1 MQVQLTFP
9 AKHTKGRE
17 CLITMLQL
25 QNCHNHNVCHKR
37 SGTRCMSL
45 AADCEVMSS
54 QWSQWANT
62 RCCIMFCATFSYYS
76 AQLKICNIQCTAAA
90 SRNNHTNTK
99 IPANFHLTTMSSN
112 DAQIEQELKVVQKMY
127 EDSFITREQ
136 LSKIQSVIFNH
147 TAPTSIA
154 ASDDTNRVLRSNSN
168 VTIRPR
174 KRALDR
180 CQINFA
186 QVG

>member
-1 MQVQLTFP
+1 MKSCHHNDRNEQTQGAALCFAQRFP
-9 AKHTKGRE
+9 IIQHNSKFATYNV
-17 CLITMLQL
+17 LQL
-25 QNCHNHNVCHKR
+25 PA
-37 SGTRCMSL
+37 GTITQTPKYLQVS
-45 AADCEVMSS
+45 
-54 QWSQWANT
+54 
-62 RCCIMFCATFSYYS
+62 
-76 AQLKICNIQCTAAA
+76 
-90 SRNNHTNTK
+90 
-99 IPANFHLTTMSSN
+99 TMSSN

-136 LSKIQSVIFNH
+136 LSKIQSIVFNH

-154 ASDDTNRVLRSNSN
+154 ASDDTSRVLRSNSN

>member
-1 MQVQLTFP
+1 MFVIKDLAQDVWVWQQTVRSCHHNNRNEQTQGAALCFAQHFP
-9 AKHTKGRE
+9 IIQHNSKFATYNV
-17 CLITMLQL
+17 LQL
-25 QNCHNHNVCHKR
+25 PA
-37 SGTRCMSL
+37 GTITQTPKYLQIS
-45 AADCEVMSS
+45 
-54 QWSQWANT
+54 
-62 RCCIMFCATFSYYS
+62 
-76 AQLKICNIQCTAAA
+76 
-90 SRNNHTNTK
+90 
-99 IPANFHLTTMSSN
+99 TMSSN
-112 DAQIEQELKVVQKMY
+112 DAQKEIEQELKVVQKMY

-154 ASDDTNRVLRSNSN
+154 ASDDTSRVLRSNSN